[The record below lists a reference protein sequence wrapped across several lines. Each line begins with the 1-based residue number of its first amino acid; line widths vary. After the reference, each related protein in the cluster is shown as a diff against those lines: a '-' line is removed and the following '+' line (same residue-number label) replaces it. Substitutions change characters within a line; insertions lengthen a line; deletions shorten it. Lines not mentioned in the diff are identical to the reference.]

1 MNMIAIQNRRPA
13 GLFCAWIL
21 TAFLL
26 FFTRLALFSP
36 SAVAAEAPTYSVRML
51 VPETALKAA
60 QAALTSCRKSDFQV
74 AVAVV
79 DRTGVLQV
87 VLRDRFAGAHTIDTA
102 INKAW
107 TAASFRQPT
116 SALAQETQ
124 AGKSMSGI
132 RQLPRVAAV
141 GGGLPIE
148 AAGNLLGAIAVSGA
162 PGGEADE
169 ACAAAG
175 IKAISDDIE
184 FQ

>member
-1 MNMIAIQNRRPA
+1 MIASRSEPLL
-13 GLFCAWIL
+13 GPLCAWMLI
-21 TAFLL
+21 AFTPFVTLL
-26 FFTRLALFSP
+26 GLLSSP
-36 SAVAAEAPTYSVRML
+36 VFAAEAPTYTVRMM

-60 QAALTSCRKSDFQV
+60 QAALAKCRKSDFQV

-79 DRTGVLQV
+79 DRAGLVQVL
-87 VLRDRFAGAHTIDTA
+87 LRDRFAGAHTADTA

-107 TAASFRQPT
+107 TAASFKQP
-116 SALAQETQ
+116 SSDLARETE

-162 PGGEADE
+162 PGGDADE